1 MATNIF
7 NLKFNFLK
15 KSLSYLNIMFSIL
28 SIIELLFKEEKKIM
42 WEQHREHTRL
52 PDFYLCFRPLGEDS
66 GVSGSQCSFLWNERE
81 PEDRVTSSLLDFGVC
96 VAFK

>member
-15 KSLSYLNIMFSIL
+15 KSLSYLSIMFSIL

-42 WEQHREHTRL
+42 WEQHQEHTRL
-52 PDFYLCFRPLGEDS
+52 LDSYLCFRPLGEDS
-66 GVSGSQCSFLWNERE
+66 GVSGSQCS
-81 PEDRVTSSLLDFGVC
+81 SL
-96 VAFK
+96 